1 MSAMFLLLAGLN
13 LGFIGLLRER
23 AEKAAK
29 QTQERDTSDAG
40 RASKK
45 PGRRRQSIGEAFI
58 KSLAR
63 TVGNQIGRQ
72 LMRGILGS
80 MKR

>member
-1 MSAMFLLLAGLN
+1 M
-13 LGFIGLLRER
+13 
-23 AEKAAK
+23 
-29 QTQERDTSDAG
+29 SDAG